1 MVWFGSMVRLPKL
14 DAMSEE
20 PLYRQLFQFFRDE
33 ILARRLPPGS
43 RIPPTRELAA
53 QIGLNRITISSA
65 YELLEAEG
73 LIRTHGGR
81 GSFVAVPGQLFENGS
96 EEPAHVG
103 MDWEARLS
111 AWPPPDQPA
120 SPASE
125 TLISFAT
132 ARPSEELFPVD
143 AFRETCREVLDSV
156 EAPTILQLGSPHGYP
171 PLRHH
176 LMDQSRSRGL
186 LGDNDDLMVTNGCQQ
201 ALDLLQRLLVKPGE
215 SVLVEDPI
223 YPGMRNVF
231 ARAGVRLLGVPV
243 GAQGMDLE
251 VLARLVRSERPSLLV
266 VTPNFQNPTGVTMP
280 ETVRYELLRIA
291 GAAALPII
299 ENDIYGEL
307 RYVGQALPTLKQM
320 DQTGLVIQVK
330 SFSKLAFPG
339 LRVGWVTGP
348 QPVIRRL
355 AELKQVTDLHTDHL
369 SQAVL
374 LHFDQS
380 GRLEAHRSRI
390 VEAGRIRLAAV
401 LAACAQYLPAGAK
414 FTRPEGGMN
423 LWVRL
428 PEPLDAAALLPAAQ
442 RLGVAY
448 LPASLFEVSLRQPGG
463 FRLSFAG
470 LAVER
475 IERGLMLLGKV
486 FQTGLEQARASRRE
500 DPAPAIV

>member
-1 MVWFGSMVRLPKL
+1 MGRLPKL
-14 DAMSEE
+14 DATLEE

-33 ILARRLPPGS
+33 ILSRRMPPGS
-43 RIPPTRELAA
+43 RMPPTRELAS

-65 YELLEAEG
+65 YDLLESEG
-73 LIRTHGGR
+73 LIRTHVGR
-81 GSFVAVPGQLFENGS
+81 GSFVAVPGQLFEEAS
-96 EEPAHVG
+96 EAAANTG
-103 MDWEARLS
+103 LDWEKRLS
-111 AWPPPDQPA
+111 AWPPAEQPA
-120 SPASE
+120 SPAGEIS
-125 TLISFAT
+125 ISFAT
-132 ARPSEELFPVD
+132 ARPAEQLFPVE
-143 AFRETCREVLDSV
+143 AFRETCREVLNST
-156 EAPTILQLGSPHGYP
+156 EASSILQLGSPHGYP
-171 PLRHH
+171 PLRHR
-176 LMDQSRSRGL
+176 LMDQGRLRHL
-186 LGDNDDLMVTNGCQQ
+186 LGEDDDLIVTNGCQQ

-215 SVLVEDPI
+215 AVLVEDPI

-243 GAQGMDLE
+243 GSQGVDLDI
-251 VLARLVRSERPSLLV
+251 LARLTRSERPSLLV

-280 ETVRYELLRIA
+280 EAARRELLRIA
-291 GAAALPII
+291 AAAALPIV

-307 RYVGQALPTLKQM
+307 RYVGEAVPTLKEL
-320 DQTGLVIQVK
+320 DQAGLVIQVN

-348 QPVIRRL
+348 RPVIRRL
-355 AELKQVTDLHTDHL
+355 ADLKQVTDLHTDHL

-374 LHFDQS
+374 LRFDRS
-380 GRLEAHRSRI
+380 GRLEEHRGKI
-390 VEAGRIRLAAV
+390 LEAGRIRLAAV

-448 LPASLFEVSLRQPGG
+448 LPASIFEVSQRQPGG

-486 FQTGLEQARASRRE
+486 FQAGLEQARASRRE

>member
-1 MVWFGSMVRLPKL
+1 MPKL
-14 DAMSEE
+14 DARLEE

-33 ILARRLPPGS
+33 ILSRRMPPGS
-43 RIPPTRELAA
+43 RMPPTRELAS

-65 YELLEAEG
+65 YDLLESEG
-73 LIRTHGGR
+73 LIRTHVGR
-81 GSFVAVPGQLFENGS
+81 GSFVAIPGQLFEEASQSAADSGL
-96 EEPAHVG
+96 
-103 MDWEARLS
+103 DWEERLS
-111 AWPPPDQPA
+111 AWPPAEQPA
-120 SPASE
+120 GPAGEIS
-125 TLISFAT
+125 ISFAT
-132 ARPSEELFPVD
+132 ARPAEQLFPVE
-143 AFRETCREVLDSV
+143 AFRETCREVLNSG
-156 EAPTILQLGSPHGYP
+156 EAASILQLGSPHGYP

-176 LMDQSRSRGL
+176 LMDQGRLRHL
-186 LGDNDDLMVTNGCQQ
+186 LGEDDDLIVTNGCQQ

-215 SVLVEDPI
+215 AVLVEDPI

-243 GAQGMDLE
+243 GSQGVDLD
-251 VLARLVRSERPSLLV
+251 VLARLARSERPSLLV

-280 ETVRYELLRIA
+280 EAARRELLRIA
-291 GAAALPII
+291 AAAALPIV

-307 RYVGQALPTLKQM
+307 RYVGEAVPTLKEL
-320 DQTGLVIQVK
+320 DQAGLVIQVK

-374 LHFDQS
+374 LHFDRS
-380 GRLEAHRSRI
+380 GRLEEHRGRI
-390 VEAGRIRLAAV
+390 LEAGRIRLAAV

-428 PEPLDAAALLPAAQ
+428 PEPLDATALLPAAQ

-448 LPASLFEVSLRQPGG
+448 LPAPVFEVSQRQPGG

>member
-1 MVWFGSMVRLPKL
+1 MARLPKL
-14 DAMSEE
+14 DATLEE

-33 ILARRLPPGS
+33 ILSRRMPPGS
-43 RIPPTRELAA
+43 RMPPTRELAG

-65 YELLEAEG
+65 YDLLESDG
-73 LIRTHGGR
+73 LIRTHVGR
-81 GSFVAVPGQLFENGS
+81 GSFVAVPGQLFEEAS
-96 EEPAHVG
+96 EAAANAG
-103 MDWEARLS
+103 LDWEERLS
-111 AWPPPDQPA
+111 AWPAAEQPA
-120 SPASE
+120 SPAGEIS
-125 TLISFAT
+125 ISFAT
-132 ARPSEELFPVD
+132 ARPAEQLFPVE
-143 AFRETCREVLDSV
+143 AFRETCREVLNSG
-156 EAPTILQLGSPHGYP
+156 EAASILQLGSPHGYP

-176 LMDQSRSRGL
+176 LMDQGRLRHLVGE
-186 LGDNDDLMVTNGCQQ
+186 DDDLIVTNGCQQ

-215 SVLVEDPI
+215 AVLVEDPI

-243 GAQGMDLE
+243 GSQGIDLD
-251 VLARLVRSERPSLLV
+251 VLARLARSERPSLLV

-280 ETVRYELLRIA
+280 EAARRELLRIA
-291 GAAALPII
+291 AAAALPVV

-307 RYVGQALPTLKQM
+307 RYVGEAVPTLKEL
-320 DQTGLVIQVK
+320 DQAGLVIQVK

-374 LHFDQS
+374 LQFDRS
-380 GRLEAHRSRI
+380 GRLEEHRGRI
-390 VEAGRIRLAAV
+390 LEAGRIRLSAV
-401 LAACAQYLPAGAK
+401 LSACAQHLPAGAK

-448 LPASLFEVSLRQPGG
+448 LPAPVFEVSQRQPGG

>member
-1 MVWFGSMVRLPKL
+1 MARLPKL
-14 DAMSEE
+14 DATVEE
-20 PLYRQLFQFFRDE
+20 PLYRQLFQFYRDE
-33 ILARRLPPGS
+33 ILSHRLPPGS
-43 RIPPTRELAA
+43 RMPPTRELAA

-65 YELLEAEG
+65 YELLESEG

-81 GSFVAVPGQLFENGS
+81 GSFVAVPGQLFEDAGAEAAS
-96 EEPAHVG
+96 AG
-103 MDWEARLS
+103 LDWEERLS
-111 AWPPPDQPA
+111 AWPPSDQSAGPA
-120 SPASE
+120 GE
-125 TLISFAT
+125 ITISFAT
-132 ARPSEELFPVD
+132 ARPSEQLFPVE
-143 AFRETCREVLDSV
+143 AFRQTCREVLDSA
-156 EAPTILQLGSPHGYP
+156 EASSILQLGSPNGYP

-176 LMDQSRSRGL
+176 LMDRSRTRGL
-186 LGDNDDLMVTNGCQQ
+186 LGEDDDLIVTNGCQQ
-201 ALDLLQRLLVKPGE
+201 ALDLLQRLLVRPGE
-215 SVLVEDPI
+215 AVLVEDPI
-223 YPGMRNVF
+223 YPGLRSVF
-231 ARAGVRLLGVPV
+231 SRAGIRLLGVPV
-243 GAQGMDLE
+243 GSQGVDLD
-251 VLARLVRSERPSLLV
+251 VLARLVRAERPRLLV

-280 ETVRYELLRIA
+280 EAARRELLRIA
-291 GAAALPII
+291 GTAALPVI

-307 RYVGQALPTLKQM
+307 RYLGEVVPTLKAL
-320 DQTGLVIQVK
+320 DTDGLVIQVK

-348 QPVIRRL
+348 RPVIRRL

-374 LHFDQS
+374 LHFDRS
-380 GRLEAHRSRI
+380 GRLEAHRGKI
-390 VEAGRIRLAAV
+390 LEAGRSRLAAV
-401 LAACAQYLPAGAK
+401 LAACSQSLPAGSK

-442 RLGVAY
+442 RAGVAY
-448 LPASLFEVSLRQPGG
+448 LPSPLFEVSQRQPGG

-486 FQTGLEQARASRRE
+486 FHTGLEQARASRRE

>member
-1 MVWFGSMVRLPKL
+1 MNRLPKL
-14 DAMSEE
+14 DATLEE

-33 ILARRLPPGS
+33 ILSRRMPPGS
-43 RIPPTRELAA
+43 RMPPTRELAG

-65 YELLEAEG
+65 YDLLESEG
-73 LIRTHGGR
+73 LIRTHVGR
-81 GSFVAVPGQLFENGS
+81 GSFVSVPGQLFEEAGEAAANAGL
-96 EEPAHVG
+96 
-103 MDWEARLS
+103 DWEERLN
-111 AWPPPDQPA
+111 AWPPDDQPA
-120 SPASE
+120 SPPGEIS
-125 TLISFAT
+125 ISFAT
-132 ARPSEELFPVD
+132 ARPAEQLFPVE
-143 AFRETCREVLDSV
+143 AFRETCREVLDSA
-156 EAPTILQLGSPHGYP
+156 EASSILQLGSPHGYP

-176 LMDQSRSRGL
+176 LMDQGRSRGL
-186 LGDNDDLMVTNGCQQ
+186 LGENDDLIVTNGCQQ

-215 SVLVEDPI
+215 AVLVEDPI

-231 ARAGVRLLGVPV
+231 GRAGVRLLGVPV
-243 GAQGMDLE
+243 GSQGVDLD
-251 VLARLVRSERPSLLV
+251 VLARLARSERPSLLV

-280 ETVRYELLRIA
+280 EAARRELLRIA
-291 GAAALPII
+291 AAASLPII

-307 RYVGQALPTLKQM
+307 RYVGEAVPTLKEL
-320 DQTGLVIQVK
+320 DQAGLVIQVK

-348 QPVIRRL
+348 RPVIRRL

-374 LHFDQS
+374 LRFDRS
-380 GRLEAHRSRI
+380 GRLEAHRGRI
-390 VEAGRIRLAAV
+390 LEAGRIRLSAV
-401 LAACAQYLPAGAK
+401 LAACGQYLPAGAK

-428 PEPLDAAALLPAAQ
+428 PEPLDAAALLPAAH
-442 RLGVAY
+442 RAGVAY
-448 LPASLFEVSLRQPGG
+448 LPASIFEVSQRQPGG

-486 FQTGLEQARASRRE
+486 FQTGLEQARASHRE

>member
-1 MVWFGSMVRLPKL
+1 MNRLPKL
-14 DAMSEE
+14 DATLEE

-33 ILARRLPPGS
+33 ILSRRMPPGS
-43 RIPPTRELAA
+43 RMPPTRELAA

-65 YELLEAEG
+65 YDLLESEG
-73 LIRTHGGR
+73 LIRTHVGR
-81 GSFVAVPGQLFENGS
+81 GSFVAVPGQLFEEAS
-96 EEPAHVG
+96 EAAANAG
-103 MDWEARLS
+103 LDWEERLS
-111 AWPPPDQPA
+111 AWPPAEQPA
-120 SPASE
+120 SPAGEIS
-125 TLISFAT
+125 ISFAT
-132 ARPSEELFPVD
+132 ARPAEQLFPVE
-143 AFRETCREVLDSV
+143 AFRETCREVLNSG
-156 EAPTILQLGSPHGYP
+156 EAASILQLGSPHGYP

-176 LMDQSRSRGL
+176 LMDQGRLRHL
-186 LGDNDDLMVTNGCQQ
+186 LGEDDDLIVTNGCQQ

-215 SVLVEDPI
+215 AVLVEDPI

-243 GAQGMDLE
+243 GSQGVDLD
-251 VLARLVRSERPSLLV
+251 VLARLARSERPSLLV

-280 ETVRYELLRIA
+280 EAARRELLRIA
-291 GAAALPII
+291 AAAALPIV

-307 RYVGQALPTLKQM
+307 RYVGEAVPTLKEL
-320 DQTGLVIQVK
+320 DQAGLVIQVK

-348 QPVIRRL
+348 RPVIRRL

-374 LHFDQS
+374 LHFDRS
-380 GRLEAHRSRI
+380 GRLEEHRGRI
-390 VEAGRIRLAAV
+390 LEAGRVRLSAV

-448 LPASLFEVSLRQPGG
+448 LPAPVFEVSQRQPGG

>member
-1 MVWFGSMVRLPKL
+1 MGQLPKL
-14 DAMSEE
+14 DATLEE
-20 PLYRQLFQFFRDE
+20 PLYRQLSQFFREE
-33 ILARRLPPGS
+33 ILSHRLPPGS
-43 RIPPTRELAA
+43 RMPPTRELAA

-65 YELLEAEG
+65 YELLESEG

-81 GSFVAVPGQLFENGS
+81 GSFVAVPGQLFEESSQAAANT
-96 EEPAHVG
+96 G
-103 MDWEARLS
+103 MDWEERLS
-111 AWPPPDQPA
+111 AWPPADQAA
-120 SPASE
+120 SPAGE
-125 TLISFAT
+125 IAISFAT
-132 ARPSEELFPVD
+132 ARPAEQLFPVE
-143 AFRETCREVLDSV
+143 AFRQTCREVLDSG
-156 EAPTILQLGSPHGYP
+156 EAPSILQLGSPNGYP

-186 LGDNDDLMVTNGCQQ
+186 LGEDDDLIVTNGCQQ

-215 SVLVEDPI
+215 AVLVEDPI
-223 YPGMRNVF
+223 YPGMRSVF

-243 GAQGMDLE
+243 GAQGVDLD
-251 VLARLVRSERPSLLV
+251 VLARLVRGERPRLLL

-280 ETVRYELLRIA
+280 EAARRELLRIA
-291 GAAALPII
+291 GAASLPII

-307 RYVGQALPTLKQM
+307 RYVGEPVPTLKEL
-320 DQTGLVIQVK
+320 DADGLVIQVK

-348 QPVIRRL
+348 RPVIRRL

-374 LHFDQS
+374 LHFDRS
-380 GRLEAHRSRI
+380 GRLETHRSRI
-390 VEAGRIRLAAV
+390 LEAGRSRLTAV

-442 RLGVAY
+442 RAGVAY
-448 LPASLFEVSLRQPGG
+448 LPSPLFEVSHRQPGG